1 MKKLASVVVLVVYL
15 MNLGCQ
21 SLKDVPI
28 SEAQSSTDR
37 IVAVIYPSGEVV
49 EFDKPGGYV
58 NSYKKTIDGIRKF
71 GSAVSIPI
79 DDVLY
84 VRVQRSDIIGTS
96 LLTLGIL
103 AVATLAVIVAYFLIY
118 PPTNC
123 PYVYS
128 FDGKDCV
135 FDAQPLGGV
144 ISKGL
149 ERSDLSRLEHLRA
162 VDGAYRLLVRNEE
175 LSETQYLDEVKLLVA
190 DHPANTRVVADLTGS
205 LHVIGDV
212 VAPSHVTD
220 EAGNDIHRFFDAPDE
235 VAWQTKMPI
244 DDSWRS
250 LPRRHELTFEFLRPR
265 DATSADVI
273 VKAGTSLWGSEMIHR
288 MLDLRGDGIDA
299 WYQSVDSNGAAMDE
313 FVAFNAR
320 EELYSLKLYVL
331 VGDQWVYR
339 ASIPGG
345 ASLITEER
353 VIPVDL
359 TGVAGDVVKMR
370 VLPPRGFWSL
380 DFLGLEFAHYPSP
393 DVLVVPLKQA
403 IANDQRDVTTALSAV
418 DQIRYVMPHVGDE
431 VALEFAAP
439 EAPVGDN
446 RTVFLDTRGYYLA
459 HVDTTQPEQKRLIAD
474 LMRTDGRVV
483 EYSMDLYMTWRTKL
497 LSRR

>member
-1 MKKLASVVVLVVYL
+1 MKTLVGGHPMKKLASLVVLVVYL

-21 SLKDVPI
+21 SMREIPI
-28 SEAQSSTDR
+28 SEANSATDR
-37 IVAVIYPSGEVV
+37 IAAVVYPSGEVV
-49 EFDKPGGYV
+49 EFDKARRLHQQLQEDHRRDAQV
-58 NSYKKTIDGIRKF
+58 RFRREHSDRF
-71 GSAVSIPI
+71 
-79 DDVLY
+79 DVLY
-84 VRVQRSDIIGTS
+84 VRVERSDMVGTS
-96 LLTLGIL
+96 LLTLGIV

-123 PYVYS
+123 PYVYA
-128 FDGKDCV
+128 FDGKDYV

-162 VDGAYRLLVRNEE
+162 VDGVYRLLVRNDE
-175 LSETQYLDEVKLLVA
+175 LSETQYLNEVKLIVA

-212 VAPSHVTD
+212 VAPSKVTD

-244 DDSWRS
+244 DESWRR
-250 LPRRHELTFEFLRPR
+250 LPRRHELTFEFPRPR

-288 MLDLRGDGIDA
+288 MLELRGDGIDA

-331 VGDQWVYR
+331 VGDQWVFR

-359 TGVAGDVVKMR
+359 TGVTGDVVKMR

-380 DFLGLEFAHYPSP
+380 DFLGLEFAHYPTP
-393 DVLVVPLKQA
+393 DV
-403 IANDQRDVTTALSAV
+403 RRRAV
-418 DQIRYVMPHVGDE
+418 
-431 VALEFAAP
+431 
-439 EAPVGDN
+439 EASN
-446 RTVFLDTRGYYLA
+446 RWRS
-459 HVDTTQPEQKRLIAD
+459 
-474 LMRTDGRVV
+474 DGRHCRHVRRRR
-483 EYSMDLYMTWRTKL
+483 ESLRHAARRRR
-497 LSRR
+497 SRAGIRSTRSAGRW